1 MRFPKEAMDIRGC
14 VFRKWPLALRPAREE
29 YNSNRERSASKRVI
43 MKVRRV
49 RFPKEHAK
57 FPKHVLMNW

>member
-1 MRFPKEAMDIRGC
+1 MRFPKEATDIRGR
-14 VFRKWPLALRPAREE
+14 VFRKRPLALRPAREE

-49 RFPKEHAK
+49 HFPKEHAK